1 MGLFRRSEKQ
11 RLAEKEARSRNHNSL
26 ETDRT
31 PTSKDE
37 AVHPSKQQIKRAT
50 RTRLVWAIL
59 TSFLL
64 LVSVVFLILV
74 EIGNTQKSQKVLT
87 DIYFIKLD
95 LSNIAPQSIPNA
107 VLLNSIARTLGL
119 HDFYQVGL
127 WNFCEGYNGDGVTD
141 CSSPETL
148 YWFNPVEILVNE
160 LLSGATSTSCL
171 PSHHS
176 PSAAVAFIAS
186 HTQAILT
193 NHPTVSLPTDVT
205 NILNIIKV
213 ASAWMFGL
221 FLSGACLTF
230 LLIPILP
237 LSVFS
242 RLLTLPIALFTLLA
256 AILTTVAT
264 VIATVMFIIMR
275 NAFTS
280 VTELNIGATLGTE
293 MFAFMWIASATA
305 ILAALVQV
313 GLCCCCASRRDVRLG
328 KKKGSRKAWNEGEA
342 EEKPRRR
349 RGLLGRR

>member
-160 LLSGATSTSCL
+160 LLSGAT
-171 PSHHS
+171 
-176 PSAAVAFIAS
+176 I
-186 HTQAILT
+186 
-193 NHPTVSLPTDVT
+193 SLPTDVT